1 MKKMQTKRLSLLLC
15 LCLLI
20 SLFTFPQAA
29 FATETDIAQLDAPAE
44 DGAGTKTVLYND
56 GTLIMNIAPEY
67 QEDAAFEHGG
77 VRSEYSAYTF
87 SAGMSELGIVEK
99 ETSSEEKAEDA
110 EKEDETLEGTEAS
123 QGEGYT
129 AVPWGLARNS
139 SIPEIEGSSNPM
151 DFEITEQINVSAIG
165 STTLNV
171 TPIVISNNGNPDSLN
186 IDSITATA
194 GENWTLVPA
203 STDFDALENDAR
215 QISISAAGVDLST
228 GAYTDAGKVSASS
241 SKQISMTGKTGLVT
255 EAITGETVASVVVTV
270 SPSLETSWENAT
282 DATIVAMVEAADA
295 GQIDLSDFWNVG
307 DEREVMLSAMAA
319 GTVAEAH
326 DAQTVTMVLLNDG
339 GRTLADGNECNF
351 VVGLKDV
358 LNTGGIPNEE
368 VTTVGG
374 WGASTRRAWCNNE
387 FYNAIPDSLRPIFK
401 QFYNPTSEGQGSSAI
416 VETLDYFTL
425 PSASE
430 VLTEITAAFSGE
442 GSILEYY
449 ANGYGVKYCA
459 GSPLWYWLRSPDV
472 AGYYYVHVYYP
483 GYSEPGDEIGPGGIS
498 PHGCI

>member
-1 MKKMQTKRLSLLLC
+1 MNKIFKNKKIVGILGIIIVLVS
-15 LCLLI
+15 I
-20 SLFTFPQAA
+20 GFIIFTAIDKKEPVFEDDK
-29 FATETDIAQLDAPAE
+29 TEETEKKEEEKEEEKKEITIIDVNSNSRPIAVMINNKAEARSVQSGLQDAYIVYE
-44 DGAGTKTVLYND
+44 MIV
-56 GTLIMNIAPEY
+56 E
-67 QEDAAFEHGG
+67 GG
-77 VRSEYSAYTF
+77 ITRMMAVFKDKETARIGSVRSVRSYY
-87 SAGMSELGIVEK
+87 L
-99 ETSSEEKAEDA
+99 D
-110 EKEDETLEGTEAS
+110 
-123 QGEGYT
+123 Y
-129 AVPWGLARNS
+129 
-139 SIPEIEGSSNPM
+139 
-151 DFEITEQINVSAIG
+151 
-165 STTLNV
+165 
-171 TPIVISNNGNPDSLN
+171 
-186 IDSITATA
+186 
-194 GENWTLVPA
+194 
-203 STDFDALENDAR
+203 ALENDAR
-215 QISISAAGVDLST
+215 QISLSAAGVDLST